1 MLVITMSE
9 TVDLSYPAKADA
21 NGTAKKY
28 YRRRAYYFGRHSSP
42 ESFMLFGE
50 WKRRLIETGEP
61 PEVKTVRVDLKHS
74 MERQERFRQ
83 YRVYLW
89 PGATVLSSI
98 VLAIAITAA
107 TSIFS
112 TQTVPEVD
120 GTPLSVEETLFVRGL
135 RQHDASSRRASREQP
150 GEVAEI
156 YSRIMELGPNDGP
169 LHESDLDF

>member
-89 PGATVLSSI
+89 PAATVLSSI

-135 RQHDASSRRASREQP
+135 RQHGGMNAEFTVEQP
-150 GEVAEI
+150 KRIAEN
-156 YSRIMELGPNDGP
+156 YEKIMQLGPNDGP
-169 LHESDLDF
+169 LHEPYDGL